1 MSLHTVTL
9 LPSGARQMFPWGTL
23 LSDALIDMGVP
34 LETSCGGKGICGR
47 CTVAV
52 GQIPEEVIACRTP
65 LTRDITVRAGQA
77 AREGPVALPAVPVSS
92 ALSLAVDI
100 GTTTVRISLADI
112 TRGSTFEI
120 ASFLNPQR
128 RHGHDVISRIAAA
141 RDRSKLRSLKKLLRE
156 ALSVRIEN
164 ALRAMSIEG
173 GRIERV
179 VFSGNTTMLFLL
191 YGIDV
196 IPLGAAPYPLRIRDF
211 PALSARDLGLA
222 CIGQAAAEAL
232 PVLGAF
238 TGADLV
244 GALAL
249 CAEQGIGKNAFF
261 IDLGTN
267 GELFVLDGRGRAF
280 ATSCAMGPALE
291 GMSVSWGMTADHGA
305 ITRVMEGPSGLEFR
319 MIGQGVP
326 RGIAGTALVD
336 LSAILLQKGVI
347 QPCGAFSSGPG
358 GPPLPAPL
366 ALEQDKGGRH
376 IGLWGKIRLTQ
387 KDVRSLQLA
396 KGASLAASLILLEEA
411 GREPGDIERV
421 LVAGTFG
428 EHLDLENF
436 RRLGFIPDFPG
447 ARMEFLG
454 NTSLMA
460 AERACIDP
468 GFIARAASH
477 RDKARDIALSARPG
491 FQDLFLRS
499 LEFPV

>member
-1 MSLHTVTL
+1 
-9 LPSGARQMFPWGTL
+9 MFPWGTL
-23 LSDALIDMGVP
+23 LSDALLDMGVP

-77 AREGPVALPAVPVSS
+77 LLEGPVALPAVPGSS

-100 GTTTVRISLADI
+100 GTTTVRVSLADI
-112 TRGSTFEI
+112 TRGASFEI

-141 RDRSKLRSLKKLLRE
+141 RDRSKLRSLQKLLRE
-156 ALSVRIEN
+156 ALSIRIEK

-173 GRIERV
+173 ERIERV

-196 IPLGAAPYPLRIRDF
+196 IPLGAAPYPLRVRDL
-211 PALSARDLGLA
+211 PVLPARDLGLA
-222 CIGQAAAEAL
+222 CIGSAAAEAL

-249 CAEQGIGKNAFF
+249 CAGQGIEKNAFF

-267 GELFVLDGRGRAF
+267 GELFVLDGDGRTF

-291 GMSVSWGMTADHGA
+291 GMSVSWGMTADYGA
-305 ITRVMEGPSGLEFR
+305 ITRVLEGTAGLEFR
-319 MIGQGVP
+319 MIGQGEP

-336 LSAILLQKGVI
+336 LSAILLEKGVI
-347 QPCGAFSSGPG
+347 QPGGAFSSGPG

-366 ALEQDKGGRH
+366 TLEQDKGGRH
-376 IGLWGKIRLTQ
+376 IGLWGRIRLTQ

-396 KGASLAASLILLEEA
+396 KGASLAASLLLLEEA
-411 GREPGDIERV
+411 GREPEDIERV
-421 LVAGTFG
+421 LVAGAFG
-428 EHLDLENF
+428 EHLDLDRF

-454 NTSLMA
+454 NTSLQA
-460 AERACIDP
+460 AARACIDP
-468 GFIARAASH
+468 GFIARAAAC
-477 RDKARDIALSARPG
+477 RDRAREISLSARPG

-499 LEFPV
+499 LEFPA